1 MNNKIFLANY
11 CQFIEAQITAQSQ
24 QSQHAGMSA
33 GAQVRVAGSHTA
45 FMWMVV
51 VPGQL

>member
-1 MNNKIFLANY
+1 MNNNIFLANY
-11 CQFIEAQITAQSQ
+11 CQFIEAQNTAQSQ
-24 QSQHAGMSA
+24 QSQQAGMET

-51 VPGQL
+51 VSGQL